1 MQSEIDGERASGAYR
16 PGPLTMW
23 GGIRGAVGLLL
34 SWPILAVLTTLWPLA
49 SLLTFRI
56 GVSGYRHHFMRTFG
70 RVHLFLCGVK
80 VRVINPERLERRES
94 RIITF
99 NHCSQLDMFVGAA
112 VLPPGGLP
120 LMKKELLYVPI
131 LGWGMWAFRLP
142 TVDRSRPSR
151 ARASLSA
158 LAQHIKDEQ
167 GSLMISPEGTRS
179 ADGRLGSFKM
189 GAFHL
194 ANDFNAPIVP
204 VVIRGAHE
212 CLPLGSWFVRPGVV
226 EVEVLEAIDIAVEKR
241 KALRSCRDELHALYL
256 DALDQTPD
264 VVVTDD

>member
-1 MQSEIDGERASGAYR
+1 MRSQIDDERAPGAYR
-16 PGPLTMW
+16 PGPLTLW
-23 GGIRGAVGLLL
+23 GGIRGVLGLLL
-34 SWPILAVLTTLWPLA
+34 SWPLLAILTTLWPLVA
-49 SLLTFRI
+49 VLTFRI
-56 GVSGYRHHFMRTFG
+56 GVSEYRHHFMRTFG
-70 RVHLFLCGVK
+70 RVHLFLVGVK
-80 VRVINPERLERRES
+80 IRVKNPERLTRRES

-99 NHCSQLDMFVGAA
+99 NHCSQLDMFLGAA
-112 VLPPGGLP
+112 VVPPGGLP

-158 LAQHIKDEQ
+158 LARHIKEKR

-179 ADGRLGSFKM
+179 ADGSLGSFKM

-212 CLPLGSWFVRPGVV
+212 CLPLGSWFVRPGIV
-226 EVEVLEAIDIAVEKR
+226 EIEVLEAIGVNVEKR
-241 KALRSCRDELHALYL
+241 KALRRCRAELHALYL
-256 DALDQTPD
+256 DALGQSLDPD
-264 VVVTDD
+264 APKS